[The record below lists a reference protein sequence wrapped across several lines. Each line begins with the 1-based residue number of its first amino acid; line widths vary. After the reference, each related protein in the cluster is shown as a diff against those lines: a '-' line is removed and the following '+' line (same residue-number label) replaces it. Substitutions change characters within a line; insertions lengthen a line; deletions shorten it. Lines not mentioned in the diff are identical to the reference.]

1 MFDIGWSEMAVIAFL
16 TLIVIGPRE
25 LPRVLR
31 TVGQWVRKAQ
41 SLAREFQR
49 GLDDMAREADLEDA
63 KNLIDA
69 GRSIANPKKMIM
81 DTLDPTGS
89 IGGEAKE
96 LQAAMIAEPKD
107 GKTTEKSAGAG
118 VQSDDKQSAQPA
130 PEEPPA
136 EKSSAKK
143 SSSKKSSAKKSPAQK
158 SPAKKSPAKKSPAQK
173 SPAQKS
179 SAKKSSAED
188 ETAKATIIKHP
199 VNIAPPHSL
208 TPPLEP
214 GAEAKPETEPAGSDG
229 SQKTA

>member
-16 TLIVIGPRE
+16 TLIIIGPRE

-69 GRSIANPKKMIM
+69 GRSIANPKKIIM

-118 VQSDDKQSAQPA
+118 VQSDGKQSAQPPA
-130 PEEPPA
+130 EKSSA

-143 SSSKKSSAKKSPAQK
+143 SPAKKSSAEKSSAKKSPAKKSSAKKSSAKKSPA
-158 SPAKKSPAKKSPAQK
+158 
-173 SPAQKS
+173 
-179 SAKKSSAED
+179 ED
-188 ETAKATIIKHP
+188 ETAKATVIKHP

-208 TPPLEP
+208 TSPPEP
-214 GAEAKPETEPAGSDG
+214 GAETKPETEPAGSDG